1 MNTNIK
7 KIVLIFGGGLLVY
20 WAFKKIMPVGGKSK
34 KSTSVSS
41 EPKVVSEEEAKNAAI
56 VLSAYSEAQKAGES
70 VSFLGE
76 MNQEFA
82 KEFGLRVHKDKGSGK
97 LFAADLKGNKIM

>member
-7 KIVLIFGGGLLVY
+7 KIILIFGGGLLVY
-20 WAFKKIMPVGGKSK
+20 WAFKKIMPVEGKTK
-34 KSTSVSS
+34 KSSSTVSES
-41 EPKVVSEEEAKNAAI
+41 KVVSEEEAKNAAV
-56 VLSAYSEAQKAGES
+56 VLTAYSEAQKAGES

-97 LFAADLKGNKIM
+97 LFASDLKGNKIM

>member
-7 KIVLIFGGGLLVY
+7 KIILIFGGGLLVY
-20 WAFKKIMPVGGKSK
+20 WAFKKIMPVEGKTK
-34 KSTSVSS
+34 KSSSTVSES
-41 EPKVVSEEEAKNAAI
+41 KVVSEEEAKNAAI
-56 VLSAYSEAQKAGES
+56 VLTAYSEAQKAGES

-97 LFAADLKGNKIM
+97 LFASDLKGNKII

>member
-1 MNTNIK
+1 M
-7 KIVLIFGGGLLVY
+7 
-20 WAFKKIMPVGGKSK
+20 KSK
-34 KSTSVSS
+34 KI
-41 EPKVVSEEEAKNAAI
+41 VSEEEAKNAAI
-56 VLSAYSEAQKAGES
+56 ALTAYSEAQKAGES

-97 LFAADLKGNKIM
+97 LFAADLSGNKIS